1 MGISIGWSGWDM
13 DELEEGSAIGIV
25 GLLCVGKRA
34 LRAESSAAK
43 EFRSSSSSSTRRH
56 SLISFSEGGVCL
68 GRMLADAEASSYIW
82 SVLLNNGTYWR

>member
-1 MGISIGWSGWDM
+1 MCWETGFESRKLSLHD
-13 DELEEGSAIGIV
+13 LA
-25 GLLCVGKRA
+25 
-34 LRAESSAAK
+34 RAERNKVQGSLTAK

-82 SVLLNNGTYWR
+82 SVLLTNGTYSR

>member
-1 MGISIGWSGWDM
+1 MCWETGFESRKLSLYDLARAGRNKVQ
-13 DELEEGSAIGIV
+13 GS
-25 GLLCVGKRA
+25 LT
-34 LRAESSAAK
+34 AK

-82 SVLLNNGTYWR
+82 SVLLTNGTYWR

>member
-34 LRAESSAAK
+34 LRAESSAC
-43 EFRSSSSSSTRRH
+43 T
-56 SLISFSEGGVCL
+56 
-68 GRMLADAEASSYIW
+68 
-82 SVLLNNGTYWR
+82 T